1 MGGIIDKAIP
11 MMEQAGLISQV
22 PNQGQAQQQVRPMG
36 LLFNP
41 DGSYPTD
48 RPLNQTQG
56 QPQQGRFKRPAGY
69 ENFLKQF
76 MQKHAQRQQAARGG
90 RMGYAAGGLGTQNWN
105 VAQAMQPRSNNT
117 SNFFSP
123 QQPRGSMGGGGFNL
137 GQKPN
142 NPFSSQP
149 RPSNPLMN
157 NQPRN
162 NPLVNIKNNWGNI
175 GQPRNNFNQPVN
187 NTPINPNPINNTPI
201 NPNPINNSEQPP
213 VWTRKP
219 SLIAEDDPFYSSDEY
234 NTVRSYGGPAID
246 AMYDSP
252 YFGSVSSGTT
262 GSMMDKAYEDY
273 LTRIG
278 TPFESKLPKPIPQF
292 QLPIP
297 GGQNPIID
305 PGFNMDPVSKLGPN
319 MPIGGQQPNNPG
331 GFMPETTPSN
341 LPPKLIDLIR
351 PGILPNSPVSKFGPQ
366 PLPVTQPRLKY
377 NNRDRVPTSLNR
389 MNRLNRA
396 DGGSMNVEP
405 ISFGQL
411 LGGQAGATVGGQ
423 QDQQQHQQQ
432 SQQYSNPYSSIGAS
446 SGQNTQQQQPQQF
459 DAFSSYA
466 NFGAPGYAN
475 GGMLDLKGHEMDY
488 RAKGGFVPI
497 GKKERADDVPARLSK
512 NEFVFTADAV
522 RNAGGGNINKGAE
535 KMYRLMK
542 QLEGKF

>member
-1 MGGIIDKAIP
+1 MGSVINDNTLIGGNITGKPGGISDADLQKNYTITSPPGTFNPIYERK
-11 MMEQAGLISQV
+11 
-22 PNQGQAQQQVRPMG
+22 MG
-36 LLFNP
+36 LFTNP
-41 DGSYPTD
+41 DGSYPTN
-48 RPLNQTQG
+48 RPLTQTQG

-90 RMGYAAGGLGTQNWN
+90 RMGYATGGLGTQNWN

-123 QQPRGSMGGGGFNL
+123 QQPGQIGIGYPIKPGMQQPIPRDYGYGSGPLQQYQPGIQPRDTLGTIGNPVRQGTQQPGMPL
-137 GQKPN
+137 GQLPRGPI
-142 NPFSSQP
+142 NPYSIDPVRPGMQINPTPRPGMQQPIPKDFVGTPGYTFPSLQLNGGTQQP
-149 RPSNPLMN
+149 RPGMQ
-157 NQPRN
+157 QP
-162 NPLVNIKNNWGNI
+162 ISF
-175 GQPRNNFNQPVN
+175 GQL
-187 NTPINPNPINNTPI
+187 PNLP
-201 NPNPINNSEQPP
+201 SE
-213 VWTRKP
+213 
-219 SLIAEDDPFYSSDEY
+219 LIDIRP
-234 NTVRSYGGPAID
+234 G
-246 AMYDSP
+246 M
-252 YFGSVSSGTT
+252 
-262 GSMMDKAYEDY
+262 
-273 LTRIG
+273 
-278 TPFESKLPKPIPQF
+278 LPKPIPQ
-292 QLPIP
+292 LP
-297 GGQNPIID
+297 
-305 PGFNMDPVSKLGPN
+305 
-319 MPIGGQQPNNPG
+319 
-331 GFMPETTPSN
+331 N
-341 LPPKLIDLIR
+341 LPSELIDIK
-351 PGILPNSPVSKFGPQ
+351 PGPLPSPPVSKFGPQ
-366 PLPVTQPRLKY
+366 PLPVTQPR
-377 NNRDRVPTSLNR
+377 DRVPTRFNS

-423 QDQQQHQQQ
+423 QDQQQNQQQ